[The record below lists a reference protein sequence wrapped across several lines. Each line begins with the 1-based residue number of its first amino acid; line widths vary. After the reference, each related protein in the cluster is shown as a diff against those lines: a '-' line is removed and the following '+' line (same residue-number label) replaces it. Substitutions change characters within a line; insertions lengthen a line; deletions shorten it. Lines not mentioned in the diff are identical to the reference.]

1 MCIKIVQE
9 NRDRSRFWELFRP
22 TTNNLQFWLASAAF
36 LFFISALLLPRLEAG
51 MSISILDSWREVAS
65 WILFGFG
72 CVGIAVAGYLFVTW
86 ITNKGLKNTKKSEP
100 EQAQDLSQSLIDI
113 ETKVNELRSELSA
126 IVKKAKRTLRKPD
139 GE

>member
-36 LFFISALLLPRLEAG
+36 YFFIAALLLPRLEAG
-51 MSISILDSWREVAS
+51 MSISVLDSWREVSS
-65 WILFGFG
+65 WVFFGLG
-72 CVGIAVAGYLFVTW
+72 WLCIVVIGYLFVTW
-86 ITNKGLKNTKKSEP
+86 ITNKGLKRTKKSEP
-100 EQAQDLSQSLIDI
+100 EQVQDLSQSLIGI

-126 IVKKAKRTLRKPD
+126 IVKEVERTLRKPD
-139 GE
+139 GK